1 MVGQSKV
8 RLVLRALVPEPSNE
22 MINMSDLTP
31 SKCFR
36 TIAVSLAIDPN
47 KIPSLL
53 SIIEYEGHHHPLFF
67 IENSSSPLDE
77 CNAYDSY
84 CKQLVVSYELS
95 ETKSTIFRCE
105 KCDFNMHLLCGPLPP
120 IIKYEFHIH
129 RLTLVDSFL
138 EDSSGDYYCDVS
150 RVLKADYGDA
160 NLRIINERALSTSQN
175 DTLEIMQ
182 EHKFDE
188 PLPTLSEMIRN
199 LKEEEQRLLAQHFEA
214 GINYEGTSS
223 SMSPNLQDSF
233 YSDVFHNSEE
243 EESEDVDSRDFRR
256 ITTRIKLF
264 FKQKRLQ
271 LNAKNLDVQMVK
283 IADYMVPWTLVP
295 VLGML
300 FQCGLEEQVRPS
312 PGNFQILTSEMKSLS
327 FSFLCH
333 LINSMSKIRVGDVR
347 EELLRD
353 WYCHAMFLKRLGFR
367 ISFVFQRLRQVSLAY
382 FGLQVSRFASET
394 PTTLTR
400 EIENGKQE
408 IIELEEKISKLK
420 EKTAEQEAELKR
432 YKSSPKSNFANKCL
446 KEASIL
452 EWKIAGDDR
461 FKI

>member
-1 MVGQSKV
+1 
-8 RLVLRALVPEPSNE
+8 
-22 MINMSDLTP
+22 
-31 SKCFR
+31 
-36 TIAVSLAIDPN
+36 
-47 KIPSLL
+47 
-53 SIIEYEGHHHPLFF
+53 
-67 IENSSSPLDE
+67 
-77 CNAYDSY
+77 
-84 CKQLVVSYELS
+84 
-95 ETKSTIFRCE
+95 
-105 KCDFNMHLLCGPLPP
+105 
-120 IIKYEFHIH
+120 
-129 RLTLVDSFL
+129 
-138 EDSSGDYYCDVS
+138 
-150 RVLKADYGDA
+150 
-160 NLRIINERALSTSQN
+160 
-175 DTLEIMQ
+175 MQ

-188 PLPTLSEMIRN
+188 SLPTLSQMIRN
-199 LKEEEQRLLAQHFEA
+199 LKEEEQRLLAQHFKA
-214 GINYEGTSS
+214 GINYVGTSR

-233 YSDVFHNSEE
+233 YSDVFHSSEE

-256 ITTRIKLF
+256 IKTRIKLF

-271 LNAKNLDVQMVK
+271 LNANNLDVQMVK
-283 IADYMVPWTLVP
+283 IADYTIPWTLAP

-300 FQCGLEEQVRPS
+300 FQFGLEEQVRPS
-312 PGNFQILTSEMKSLS
+312 PSNFQNLTSEMKSLS

-333 LINSMSKIRVGDVR
+333 LINSMSKIRVGDVK

-400 EIENGKQE
+400 EIENGKQK

-420 EKTAEQEAELKR
+420 EKIAEQEAELKR